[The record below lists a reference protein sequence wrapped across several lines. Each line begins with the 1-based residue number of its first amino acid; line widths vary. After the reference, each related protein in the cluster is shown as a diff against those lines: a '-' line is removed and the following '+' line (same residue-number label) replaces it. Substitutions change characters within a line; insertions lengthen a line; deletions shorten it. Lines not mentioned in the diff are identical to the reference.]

1 MNEIFIAAITV
12 CNRSL
17 SDYNLSFILTYKQ
30 ENIYEISKS
39 NFTEQ

>member
-1 MNEIFIAAITV
+1 MNELFIVGITI

-30 ENIYEISKS
+30 ENFYEISKG